1 MCRYSAHP
9 LSSIWAAEDQCDC
22 TGRDMADCQPSESG
36 PETPDDWWL
45 RPSRI
50 DSYLADPNLPFAA
63 SAETFRIDSERRKR
77 ALAEIDGVV
86 AGLKFLDKLE
96 RDDDDDH
103 PTFECRESTTIDPM
117 FRNYRDYDRS
127 IDLRLPA
134 EINLDDLFNR
144 EPEVDPPVGEMGDA
158 SKAWR
163 GLGFLRRG
171 MKAEFRRFD
180 DVAYRSASPTI
191 RRLRS
196 RFPSFRAL
204 ADCGTLVYR
213 DVLDGLCPGTL
224 EEIFAFASLS
234 HAMSQI
240 LVRQKRMEEAQVLS
254 GVQRWR
260 DCIDNGDERSVFDTL
275 ASSMWPS
282 SCVSSTRPEQA
293 ASSSH
298 SQANPVPEGWENASQ
313 FLQKVATIAATEMG
327 HLPSDASHRGDA
339 GLPLASV
346 EEDVL
351 NLTGLTG
358 EEFDFSQLRRFG
370 DSDAYVPPKGIDP
383 RELSKF
389 CAPSQPIPGYSLSPL
404 CPPLLG
410 DPPMS
415 TPPAPDCQM
424 SPSPSSS
431 TSHPSGG
438 QRLYHFPVTDEVFDC
453 KAINLRNTIT
463 ILAVLAFASDSGGA
477 FYLFSGSGKTAIH
490 SRNGSAWASERSK
503 AERRLRREFFD
514 PLKKAG
520 ADDASFLALLA
531 VAKKF
536 VVLGLLG
543 TENEVQDYLIAI
555 SKEFLTCG
563 SRQAKFVRWIF
574 GQSPGSM
581 AANSS
586 KPTQPGTPAQQN
598 KRRDPPETETQLGD
612 DGPTKKKQRIYRCEH
627 PGCGYEYHSA
637 SGLSKHKK
645 KHVPVTQVVY
655 CDSCEYSSN
664 RRDLVRQHFLRQ
676 HGEDLPPSLQ
686 EIRRG
691 HR

>member
-1 MCRYSAHP
+1 
-9 LSSIWAAEDQCDC
+9 
-22 TGRDMADCQPSESG
+22 
-36 PETPDDWWL
+36 
-45 RPSRI
+45 
-50 DSYLADPNLPFAA
+50 
-63 SAETFRIDSERRKR
+63 
-77 ALAEIDGVV
+77 
-86 AGLKFLDKLE
+86 
-96 RDDDDDH
+96 
-103 PTFECRESTTIDPM
+103 
-117 FRNYRDYDRS
+117 
-127 IDLRLPA
+127 
-134 EINLDDLFNR
+134 
-144 EPEVDPPVGEMGDA
+144 
-158 SKAWR
+158 
-163 GLGFLRRG
+163 

-180 DVAYRSASPTI
+180 DVASGSASATI
-191 RRLRS
+191 CRLRS

-213 DVLDGLCPGTL
+213 DELDGLCPDTL

-234 HAMSQI
+234 HAMSRI
-240 LVRQKRMEEAQVLS
+240 LVRQRRMEEAQVLS

-260 DCIDNGDERSVFDTL
+260 DCIDNADERSAFDTL
-275 ASSMWPS
+275 ASKMWPS
-282 SCVSSTRPEQA
+282 SCVSSTQPEQA
-293 ASSSH
+293 ATGPHSH
-298 SQANPVPEGWENASQ
+298 AIPEREGWGDTSR

-327 HLPSDASHRGDA
+327 HLPGDASNTGGP
-339 GLPLASV
+339 GLPPVSL
-346 EEDVL
+346 EQEVL

-370 DSDAYVPPKGIDP
+370 DSNDYVPPKGIDT
-383 RELSKF
+383 REVSKW
-389 CAPSQPIPGYSLSPL
+389 CAPSQPIPGYTGKLSPL

-410 DPPMS
+410 DQPMS
-415 TPPAPDCQM
+415 TPPAPDFQM
-424 SPSPSSS
+424 PPSPLSS
-431 TSHPSGG
+431 TRPPSGG
-438 QRLYHFPVTDEVFDC
+438 QRLYHFPITDEVFDC

-463 ILAVLAFASDSGGA
+463 FLAVLAFASDSGDG

-490 SRNGSAWASERSK
+490 SRTGSTWASERSK
-503 AERRLRREFFD
+503 AERRLRRVFFD

-520 ADDASFLALLA
+520 ANDAGFLALLA

-563 SRQAKFVRWIF
+563 SRQAKFIRWIF
-574 GQSPGSM
+574 GQSPSSV

-586 KPTQPGTPAQQN
+586 KPTQPGKPAQKN
-598 KRRDPPETETQLGD
+598 KRRDPPETQLGD

-627 PGCGYEYHSA
+627 PGCGCEYHSA

-645 KHVPVTQVVY
+645 KHVPVTKVVY
-655 CDSCEYSSN
+655 CDNCEYSSN

-676 HGEDLPPSLQ
+676 HGKSLPPSLQ